1 MPLSKVIILLCAI
14 IASVSQASCSSR
26 WVETIP
32 NRAIDPTPE
41 LLERFRVAAADPDLL
56 SLSLA
61 RAECV
66 KGGIAIWLNLSGRSL
81 NRVVHGDSIVFS
93 RALVDR
99 LRISETFEVLDTS
112 GRVVEWEA
120 ADLPDYITPEFEDA
134 ARSRTLLATPPTY
147 YPGDSIQD
155 PLRTTVP
162 GVVSQ
167 LFYIS
172 VQNAAPGFTVRFKDD
187 HEITGV
193 SLEQKMESIR
203 LRYGGFS
210 RFEILNR
217 SIVVGSAPP

>member
-1 MPLSKVIILLCAI
+1 MCLEYLQG
-14 IASVSQASCSSR
+14 SV
-26 WVETIP
+26 
-32 NRAIDPTPE
+32 
-41 LLERFRVAAADPDLL
+41 
-56 SLSLA
+56 SLA

-81 NRVVHGDSIVFS
+81 GRVVHRDSIVFS

-112 GRVVEWEA
+112 GRVVHWEA
-120 ADLPDYITPEFEDA
+120 AYLPDNITPEYEDA
-134 ARSRTLLATPPTY
+134 ARGRPIFFATPPTY

-162 GVVSQ
+162 GVLSQ

-172 VQNAAPGFTVRFKDD
+172 VQNAAPGFTVRLKDEP
-187 HEITGV
+187 EISGV

-217 SIVVGSAPP
+217 SIVVDSAPP